1 MTPEKT
7 RLQSIDNT
15 RAKRLQTLGAGY
27 SSFVTIAKFAL
38 PVVALIIIGI
48 VFSNLSTSPLQEQI
62 ASIPREEN
70 TTPGQVELVKAKYE
84 GADEKG
90 QKYVLTADKA
100 TRIDEKQNVV
110 SLEKPRADITLEGGT
125 WLAIHADSGVFN
137 SAGGHLGLSG
147 NVVVFHDAG
156 YELKMETTE
165 ISLTGKTV
173 SSDKPVSGH
182 GPIGEIH
189 AQNLSVTDD
198 GMKIVFGGP
207 ATLTLRLNQKKVRG

>member
-1 MTPEKT
+1 MTPEKP
-7 RLQSIDNT
+7 RLQSIDNA

-27 SSFVTIAKFAL
+27 SSFVTIAKIAL
-38 PVVALIIIGI
+38 PIVALIIIGI
-48 VFSNLSTSPLQEQI
+48 VFSTLSTSPLQEQI

-70 TTPGQVELVKAKYE
+70 TNPGQIELVKAKYE

-90 QKYVLTADKA
+90 QKYVLTTDKA
-100 TRIDEKQNVV
+100 TRVDEKQNIVN
-110 SLEKPRADITLEGGT
+110 LEKPRADITLEGGT
-125 WLAIHADSGVFN
+125 WLAIHADNGVFN

-147 NVVVFHDAG
+147 NVIVFHDAG

-165 ISLTGKTV
+165 IDMTAKTV
-173 SSDKPVSGH
+173 SSDKPVSGQ

-189 AQNLSVTDD
+189 AQSLSVTDD